1 MRAGSACRST
11 DTSGQRGEHIGIAAV
26 ARPPLEAL
34 IHHRLIAL
42 AGVLDANAS
51 QYLQLG
57 LCILRQDVFARDVGV
72 RVGDAAPPF
81 RRGMEAEHSIIDVGE
96 HLRLV
101 VQQVGR
107 KDVHRDVAVLVVT

>member
-1 MRAGSACRST
+1 M
-11 DTSGQRGEHIGIAAV
+11 QRGEHIGIAAV

-51 QYLQLG
+51 QYLQPGYLQLG

-72 RVGDAAPPF
+72 RVGNAAPPF

-101 VQQVGR
+101 VHQVGR